1 MALVNQVQKKVRLPK
16 WDIIKYQIMTYCY
29 LKKITVTDSDL
40 NCLTLLSLNEPIEL
54 THFCYD
60 ASAEEDWIFKS
71 QQTVRN
77 CINKAEKKGLV
88 QKDLNNKKLIMLNP
102 ALKIQIE
109 GTILL
114 DYKFL
119 ADDTKETGENN

>member
-1 MALVNQVQKKVRLPK
+1 MALVNQVQKRVKMPK
-16 WDIIKYQIMTYCY
+16 WDIVKFQILTHCY
-29 LKKITVTDSDL
+29 INKIAMSDSDL
-40 NCLTLLSLNEPIEL
+40 NCLTLLTFNQPIEL

-71 QQTVRN
+71 PQTVRN
-77 CINKAEKKGLV
+77 CINKAEKNGLV
-88 QKDLNNKKLIMLNP
+88 IRNKKLVSVNP
-102 ALKIQIE
+102 DLKIQAE

-119 ADDTKETGENN
+119 GDGSQEN